1 MFHGLHKHSGTN
13 FLVCLIRNEMSH
25 QQTLER
31 YGDEKLH
38 KHIECLVQSIVSIQ
52 SEHTKV
58 DIIATQCCLEHVE
71 AS

>member
-1 MFHGLHKHSGTN
+1 
-13 FLVCLIRNEMSH
+13 MSH
-25 QQTLER
+25 QQALER

-38 KHIECLVQSIVSIQ
+38 KRIQCLVQSIVSIQ

>member
-1 MFHGLHKHSGTN
+1 MFTGLHSGTI
-13 FLVCLIRNEMSH
+13 FLFNCLIRNEMPH
-25 QQTLER
+25 QQALER
-31 YGDEKLH
+31 YRDEKLH

-52 SEHTKV
+52 SEHAKV

>member
-1 MFHGLHKHSGTN
+1 MFTDIPLLSI
-13 FLVCLIRNEMSH
+13 FLFVYTGNEMSH
-25 QQTLER
+25 QQALER
-31 YGDEKLH
+31 NGDEKLH
-38 KHIECLVQSIVSIQ
+38 KHIQCLVQSIVSIQ